1 MYKYK
6 VQIKRVSGRLNESVL
21 PDKVIIIES

>member
-21 PDKVIIIES
+21 PDKIINIES